1 MNPKPS
7 NDPEEI
13 ASFLQNQQGWDQVE
27 AAVILGSGL
36 GDFTDRIQ
44 QAETISYNDIPGMH
58 GTSVVGH
65 KGALYR
71 GEAGGKPIL
80 AFAGRF
86 HRYEGYTLDQTLL
99 PVRIAAAMGAGS
111 IFISNAAGGI
121 NLRFKVG
128 DLMLIDDLLNPG
140 SVLFA
145 TSSGR
150 EFIRY
155 KPDHWVDR
163 AKTVASRLGIT
174 LQQGCYLF
182 AQGPSYETPAEIRA
196 FRTMG
201 GDSVGMSTAPEL
213 IEALRLGMDPFG
225 ISLITNKAAGITK
238 AKLDH
243 SEIKEAAEMRK
254 KDFADL
260 IEGLIE
266 TSE

>member
-1 MNPKPS
+1 MNPQSQSDPS
-7 NDPEEI
+7 AI
-13 ASFLQNQQGWDQVE
+13 AAHLHQQGWDKVD

-36 GDFTDRIQ
+36 GDFTDRIHN
-44 QAETISYNDIPGMH
+44 AETLMYDEIPGMH
-58 GTSVVGH
+58 GTSVAGH

-71 GEAGGKPIL
+71 GEAGGKTIL

-99 PVRIAAAMGAGS
+99 PVRIAAAMGAQS

-121 NLRFKVG
+121 NLRFNVG

-145 TSSGR
+145 TSPER

-155 KPDHWVDR
+155 KPDHWIEK
-163 AKTVASRLGIT
+163 AKDVACRLGIT
-174 LQQGCYLF
+174 LQQGCYLY

-196 FRTMG
+196 FRIMG

-243 SEIKEAAEMRK
+243 SEIKEAAEIRK

-260 IEGLIE
+260 VEELIAD
-266 TSE
+266 

>member
-1 MNPKPS
+1 M
-7 NDPEEI
+7 
-13 ASFLQNQQGWDQVE
+13 NQQSPNEPGQIAAFLHEKGWDDVE

-44 QAETISYNDIPGMH
+44 QAETIPYDEIPGMH

-71 GEAGGKPIL
+71 GIVGGKQIL

-99 PVRIAAAMGAGS
+99 PVRIAGEMGARS

-121 NLRFKVG
+121 NLRFSVG

-140 SVLFA
+140 SVLFT
-145 TSSGR
+145 TSDGR
-150 EFIRY
+150 EFFRY
-155 KPDHWVDR
+155 KPDHWVER
-163 AKTVASRLGIT
+163 AKNVACRLGISI
-174 LQQGCYLF
+174 QQGTYLY

-196 FRTMG
+196 FRIMG

-213 IEALRLGMDPFG
+213 LEALRLGMDPFG

-266 TSE
+266 F